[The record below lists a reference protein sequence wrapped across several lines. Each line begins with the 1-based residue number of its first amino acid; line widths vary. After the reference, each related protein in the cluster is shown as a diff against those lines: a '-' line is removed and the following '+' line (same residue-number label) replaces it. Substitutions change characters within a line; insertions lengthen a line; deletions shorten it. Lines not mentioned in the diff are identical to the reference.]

1 MDAAEATGVEDID
14 AYAYMAVEK
23 GKRVVQ
29 SSLNGY
35 GLTVDEAGA
44 LALYTMDS
52 GLYGTLNELLSNGD
66 RSVLKPFFGYM
77 RLLLDARGKL
87 PAFKGVVWRG
97 VREDLR
103 SKFAKGAEIFWWAF
117 SSMTKDVS
125 TLRKP
130 AFLGTEG
137 VRTQFLIEVDA
148 GVDLEHYSI
157 YQGEAS
163 EAEVLLYPGTKL
175 LVVDVTD
182 LGSSLFQV
190 HLRQLPVPVQ
200 LFA

>member
-1 MDAAEATGVEDID
+1 MW
-14 AYAYMAVEK
+14 
-23 GKRVVQ
+23 
-29 SSLNGY
+29 
-35 GLTVDEAGA
+35 
-44 LALYTMDS
+44 
-52 GLYGTLNELLSNGD
+52 
-66 RSVLKPFFGYM
+66 
-77 RLLLDARGKL
+77 LLLDARGKL

-97 VREDLR
+97 VRRDLR

-117 SSMTKDVS
+117 SSTTKEVS

-137 VRTQFLIEVDA
+137 VRTQFLNEVDA

-157 YQGEAS
+157 FPG